1 MSEVQSRITLKS
13 IKHTEWASQETHCFQ
28 AVIYLDGKRAL
39 NVENDGRGACNNY
52 WGIKD
57 QTKSEELEMLTK
69 CTKYGAD
76 FIKENRNLTME
87 VDGETID
94 LSDMPDSELLDWLIT
109 DLVNEHLCLKE
120 MRKCLK
126 KEIVIFDS
134 KKNIFFSF
142 EQKPTPEAMSACKRG
157 YSDEDKYWVYLND
170 LSEQE
175 ALKLWRKS
183 SA

>member
-13 IKHTEWASQETHCFQ
+13 IKHTVWASRETHCFQ

-52 WGIKD
+52 WGIKN

-76 FIKENRNLTME
+76 FIKENRDLTME

-94 LSDMPDSELLDWLIT
+94 MSDMPESELLDWLIA

-120 MRKCLK
+120 MKRCLK
-126 KEIVIFDS
+126 SKITFFDTERNDVYAF
-134 KKNIFFSF
+134 KF
-142 EQKPTPEAMSACKRG
+142 KPTPEAMSACKKAN
-157 YSDEDKYWVYLND
+157 SEKDHWVYLND

-175 ALKLWRKS
+175 AFKLWRKS

>member
-1 MSEVQSRITLKS
+1 MSESQSRITLKS
-13 IKHTEWASQETHCFQ
+13 IKHTVWASQETHCFQ

-52 WGIKD
+52 WNTKD
-57 QTKSEELEMLTK
+57 QTTEEGREMLAECGK
-69 CTKYGAD
+69 HAYEFLKA
-76 FIKENRNLTME
+76 NRALTME

-94 LSDMPDSELLDWLIT
+94 LSDMPESELLDWLIA

-120 MRKCLK
+120 MKRCLK
-126 KEIVIFDS
+126 K
-134 KKNIFFSF
+134 KIFFFDTEDNNIYSF
-142 EQKPTPEAMSACKRG
+142 NLKPTTEAMSSCKRN
-157 YSDEDKYWVYLND
+157 YSDKDHWVYLND

-183 SA
+183 NA

>member
-1 MSEVQSRITLKS
+1 MSEVQLRITLKS
-13 IKHTEWASQETHCFQ
+13 IKYTAWASQETHCFQ

-52 WGIKD
+52 WGIKN

-76 FIKENRNLTME
+76 FIKENRDLTME

-94 LSDMPDSELLDWLIT
+94 MSDMPESELLDWLIA

-120 MRKCLK
+120 MKRCLK
-126 KEIVIFDS
+126 SKITFFDTERNDVYAF
-134 KKNIFFSF
+134 KF
-142 EQKPTPEAMSACKRG
+142 KPTPEAMSACKKAH
-157 YSDEDKYWVYLND
+157 SEKDHWVYLND

-175 ALKLWRKS
+175 AFKLWRKS
-183 SA
+183 NA

>member
-1 MSEVQSRITLKS
+1 MSESQSRITLKS

-76 FIKENRNLTME
+76 FIKANRDLTME

-94 LSDMPDSELLDWLIT
+94 MSDMPESELLDWLIA

-120 MRKCLK
+120 MKRCLK
-126 KEIVIFDS
+126 KKIFFFDTEN
-134 KKNIFFSF
+134 KNIYSF
-142 EQKPTPEAMSACKRG
+142 NLKPTTEAMSSCKRN
-157 YSDEDKYWVYLND
+157 YSDKDHWVYLND

-183 SA
+183 NA

>member
-13 IKHTEWASQETHCFQ
+13 IKYTAWASQETHCFQ

-76 FIKENRNLTME
+76 FIKENRDLTME

-94 LSDMPDSELLDWLIT
+94 MSDMPESELLDWLIA

-120 MRKCLK
+120 MKRCLK
-126 KEIVIFDS
+126 KKIFFFDTEN
-134 KKNIFFSF
+134 KNIYSF
-142 EQKPTPEAMSACKRG
+142 NLKPTTEAMSSCKRN
-157 YSDEDKYWVYLND
+157 YSDKDHWVYLND

-175 ALKLWRKS
+175 AFKLWRKS

>member
-13 IKHTEWASQETHCFQ
+13 IKYTAWASQDTHCFQ

-52 WGIKD
+52 WNTKD
-57 QTKSEELEMLTK
+57 QTTEEGREMLAECGK
-69 CTKYGAD
+69 HAYEFLKS
-76 FIKENRNLTME
+76 NRALTME

-94 LSDMPDSELLDWLIT
+94 MSDMPDSELLDWLIA

-120 MRKCLK
+120 MKRCLK
-126 KEIVIFDS
+126 SKITFFDTERGDVYTFKS
-134 KKNIFFSF
+134 
-142 EQKPTPEAMSACKRG
+142 KPTPEAMSACKKRN
-157 YSDEDKYWVYLND
+157 SDKDHWVYLND

-175 ALKLWRKS
+175 AFKLWRKS

>member
-13 IKHTEWASQETHCFQ
+13 IKHTVWASRETHCFQ

-52 WGIKD
+52 WGIKN

-76 FIKENRNLTME
+76 FIKENRDLTME

-94 LSDMPDSELLDWLIT
+94 MSDMPESELLDWLIA

-120 MRKCLK
+120 MKRCLK
-126 KEIVIFDS
+126 S
-134 KKNIFFSF
+134 KITYFNTKTNGVFAFYT
-142 EQKPTPEAMSACKRG
+142 KPTPEAMSACKKAN
-157 YSDEDKYWVYLND
+157 SDKDHWVYLND

-175 ALKLWRKS
+175 AFKLWRKS
-183 SA
+183 NA

>member
-13 IKHTEWASQETHCFQ
+13 IKYTAWASQETHCFQ

-76 FIKENRNLTME
+76 FIKENRDLTME

-94 LSDMPDSELLDWLIT
+94 MSDMPDSELLDWLIA

-120 MRKCLK
+120 MKRCLK
-126 KEIVIFDS
+126 SKITFFDTERGDVYAF
-134 KKNIFFSF
+134 KY
-142 EQKPTPEAMSACKRG
+142 KPTPEAMSSCKRN
-157 YSDEDKYWVYLND
+157 YSDKDHWVYLND

-175 ALKLWRKS
+175 AFKLWRKS

>member
-1 MSEVQSRITLKS
+1 MSESQSRITLKS
-13 IKHTEWASQETHCFQ
+13 IKYTAWASQETHCFQ

-52 WGIKD
+52 WGIKN

-76 FIKENRNLTME
+76 FIKENRDLTME

-94 LSDMPDSELLDWLIT
+94 MSDMPESELLDWLIA

-120 MRKCLK
+120 MKRCLK
-126 KEIVIFDS
+126 K
-134 KKNIFFSF
+134 KIFFFDTEDNNIYSF
-142 EQKPTPEAMSACKRG
+142 NLKPTTEAMSSCKRN
-157 YSDEDKYWVYLND
+157 YSDKDHWVYLND

-183 SA
+183 NA

>member
-1 MSEVQSRITLKS
+1 MSESQSRITLKS

-52 WGIKD
+52 WGIKN

-69 CTKYGAD
+69 CTKYGSD
-76 FIKENRNLTME
+76 FVKANRALTME

-94 LSDMPDSELLDWLIT
+94 MSDMPESELLDWLIA

-120 MRKCLK
+120 MKRCLK
-126 KEIVIFDS
+126 K
-134 KKNIFFSF
+134 KIFFFDTEDNNIYSF
-142 EQKPTPEAMSACKRG
+142 NLKPTTEAMSSCKRN
-157 YSDEDKYWVYLND
+157 YSDKDHWVYLND

-183 SA
+183 NA

>member
-13 IKHTEWASQETHCFQ
+13 IKYTAWASQETHCFQ

-76 FIKENRNLTME
+76 FVKENRDLTME

-109 DLVNEHLCLKE
+109 DLVNEQLCLKE
-120 MRKCLK
+120 MKRCLK
-126 KEIVIFDS
+126 SKIHIFDAEDN
-134 KKNIFFSF
+134 NIYSF
-142 EQKPTPEAMSACKRG
+142 KQKPTPEAMSSCKREHSG
-157 YSDEDKYWVYLND
+157 EDKYWVYLND

-175 ALKLWRKS
+175 AFKLWRKS

>member
-52 WGIKD
+52 WGIKN

-76 FIKENRNLTME
+76 FIKENRDLTME

-94 LSDMPDSELLDWLIT
+94 MSDMPDSELLDWLIA

-120 MRKCLK
+120 MKRCLK
-126 KEIVIFDS
+126 SKITLFDTKDNGVYTFKS
-134 KKNIFFSF
+134 
-142 EQKPTPEAMSACKRG
+142 KPTPEAMSACKKAN
-157 YSDEDKYWVYLND
+157 SDKDHWVYLND

-175 ALKLWRKS
+175 AFKLWRKS

>member
-1 MSEVQSRITLKS
+1 MSESQSRITLKS

-76 FIKENRNLTME
+76 FIKANRDLTME

-94 LSDMPDSELLDWLIT
+94 MSDMPESELLDWLIA

-120 MRKCLK
+120 MKRCLK
-126 KEIVIFDS
+126 K
-134 KKNIFFSF
+134 KIFFFDGEDKKIYSF
-142 EQKPTPEAMSACKRG
+142 NLKPTTEAMSSCKRN
-157 YSDEDKYWVYLND
+157 YSDKDHWVYLND
-170 LSEQE
+170 VSEQE
-175 ALKLWRKS
+175 AFKLWRKS

>member
-13 IKHTEWASQETHCFQ
+13 IKYTAWASQETHCFQ

-76 FIKENRNLTME
+76 FIKENRDLTME

-94 LSDMPDSELLDWLIT
+94 MSDMPESELLDWLIA

-120 MRKCLK
+120 MKRCLK
-126 KEIVIFDS
+126 KKIFFFDTEN
-134 KKNIFFSF
+134 KNIYSF
-142 EQKPTPEAMSACKRG
+142 NLKPTTEAMSSCKRN
-157 YSDEDKYWVYLND
+157 YSDKDHWVYLND
-170 LSEQE
+170 VSEQE
-175 ALKLWRKS
+175 AFKLWRKS

>member
-13 IKHTEWASQETHCFQ
+13 IKYTAWASQETHCFQ

-52 WGIKD
+52 WGIKN

-76 FIKENRNLTME
+76 FIKENRDLTME

-94 LSDMPDSELLDWLIT
+94 MSDMPESELLDWLIA

-120 MRKCLK
+120 MKRCLK
-126 KEIVIFDS
+126 KKIFFFDTEN
-134 KKNIFFSF
+134 KNIYSF
-142 EQKPTPEAMSACKRG
+142 NLKPTTEAMSSCKRN
-157 YSDEDKYWVYLND
+157 YSDKDHWVYLND
-170 LSEQE
+170 VSEQE
-175 ALKLWRKS
+175 AFKLWRKS

>member
-1 MSEVQSRITLKS
+1 MSESQSRITLKS
-13 IKHTEWASQETHCFQ
+13 IKYTAWASQETHCFQ

-52 WGIKD
+52 WGIKN

-76 FIKENRNLTME
+76 FIKENRDLTME

-94 LSDMPDSELLDWLIT
+94 MSDMPESELLDWLIA

-120 MRKCLK
+120 MKRCLK
-126 KEIVIFDS
+126 K
-134 KKNIFFSF
+134 KIFFFDTEDNNIYSF
-142 EQKPTPEAMSACKRG
+142 NLKPTTEAMSSCKRN
-157 YSDEDKYWVYLND
+157 YSDKDHWVYLND

-175 ALKLWRKS
+175 ALKIWRKS
-183 SA
+183 NA

>member
-1 MSEVQSRITLKS
+1 MSESQSRITLKS
-13 IKHTEWASQETHCFQ
+13 IKYTAWASQETHCFQ

-57 QTKSEELEMLTK
+57 QTKAEELEMLTK

-76 FIKENRNLTME
+76 FVKENRDLTME

-94 LSDMPDSELLDWLIT
+94 MSDMPDSELLDWLIA

-120 MRKCLK
+120 MKRCLK
-126 KEIVIFDS
+126 SKITFFDTERGDVYAF
-134 KKNIFFSF
+134 KF
-142 EQKPTPEAMSACKRG
+142 KPTPEAMSACKKAN
-157 YSDEDKYWVYLND
+157 SDKDHWVYLND

-175 ALKLWRKS
+175 AFKLWRKS